1 MTFFNLLT
9 YYTQD
14 FHIWMWIT
22 ERLFYFLIS
31 DRIETRKKRKVV
43 SEMAMLSD
51 EMLLD
56 SYHMAIELQ
65 LERDFIE
72 LLLGEILRRELN
84 TDVPAVFH

>member
-1 MTFFNLLT
+1 
-9 YYTQD
+9 
-14 FHIWMWIT
+14 MWIT

-84 TDVPAVFH
+84 TDVPTVFH

>member
-1 MTFFNLLT
+1 
-9 YYTQD
+9 
-14 FHIWMWIT
+14 MWIT